1 MIRPSLLRLA
11 GTLLLAASFF
21 VFAYGIASVFYGHIA
36 VTAILIL
43 IFGLMLH
50 FGFCLMDKGDDEEKD
65 GIGTDSHKEDF
76 ASAVV
81 LISHYA
87 DKYHDKDAEYAKEH
101 IEALDDIIKDEDYHI
116 QRARDLDRER
126 IDTEDMI
133 ISIAERIKG
142 RYDDTT
148 KESKSPDKD
157 GAAEDRES

>member
-1 MIRPSLLRLA
+1 MSRPSLLRLA
-11 GTLLLAASFF
+11 GTILLAVSFP

-36 VTAILIL
+36 VTAVLIL

-50 FGFCLMDKGDDEEKD
+50 FGFCLMDRGEEED
-65 GIGTDSHKEDF
+65 GIGTDRRKEEL
-76 ASAVV
+76 ASAVE
-81 LISHYA
+81 LIRLYA

-116 QRARDLDRER
+116 QRALDLDRQR

-148 KESKSPDKD
+148 KESKSPYKD

>member
-1 MIRPSLLRLA
+1 MSRPSLLRLA
-11 GTLLLAASFF
+11 GTLLLAASFP
-21 VFAYGIASVFYGHIA
+21 VFAYGLASVFYGHIA
-36 VTAILIL
+36 VTAVLIL

-50 FGFCLMDKGDDEEKD
+50 FGFCLMDKDDEKD
-65 GIGTDSHKEDF
+65 CIRTDSHKEDF
-76 ASAVV
+76 ASAVE
-81 LISHYA
+81 LIRFYA

-101 IEALDDIIKDEDYHI
+101 IEALDDIIKNEDYHI
-116 QRARDLDRER
+116 QRALELDRER

-148 KESKSPDKD
+148 KESKSPYKD

>member
-11 GTLLLAASFF
+11 GTFLLAASFF

-36 VTAILIL
+36 VTAVLIL

-50 FGFCLMDKGDDEEKD
+50 FGFCLMDKGDEKD
-65 GIGTDSHKEDF
+65 GFRTDRHKEDF
-76 ASAVV
+76 ASAVE
-81 LISHYA
+81 LIRLYA

-116 QRARDLDRER
+116 QRALELDKER
-126 IDTEDMI
+126 IGTEDMI

-148 KESKSPDKD
+148 KESKSPYKD

>member
-21 VFAYGIASVFYGHIA
+21 VFAYGLASVFYGNFAVTCIIA
-36 VTAILIL
+36 V

-50 FGFCLMDKGDDEEKD
+50 FGLCLTNKGDEEMD
-65 GIGTDSHKEDF
+65 DIGTDSHKEDF
-76 ASAVV
+76 ASAVE
-81 LISHYA
+81 LIRFYA

-101 IEALDDIIKDEDYHI
+101 IEALDDIIKNEDYHI
-116 QRARDLDRER
+116 QRALDLDKQR

-133 ISIAERIKG
+133 ISIAEKIKG

-148 KESKSPDKD
+148 KESKSPYKD

>member
-36 VTAILIL
+36 VTAVLIL

-50 FGFCLMDKGDDEEKD
+50 FGLCLTNKGDEEMD
-65 GIGTDSHKEDF
+65 GIGADSHKEDF
-76 ASAVV
+76 VSAVE
-81 LISHYA
+81 LIRLYA
-87 DKYHDKDAEYAKEH
+87 DKHHDKDAEYAKEH

-116 QRARDLDRER
+116 QRALDLDKQR

-133 ISIAERIKG
+133 ISIAEKIKG
-142 RYDDTT
+142 RYN
-148 KESKSPDKD
+148 D
-157 GAAEDRES
+157 GKQ

>member
-11 GTLLLAASFF
+11 GTLLLAASFP
-21 VFAYGIASVFYGHIA
+21 VFAYGIASVFYGNFA
-36 VTAILIL
+36 VTAVLIL

-50 FGFCLMDKGDDEEKD
+50 FGFCLMDKGDEEMD
-65 GIGTDSHKEDF
+65 GIGADRRKEDF
-76 ASAVV
+76 ASAVK
-81 LISHYA
+81 LISLYA

-116 QRARDLDRER
+116 QRALDLDKQR

-142 RYDDTT
+142 KYDDTT

>member
-11 GTLLLAASFF
+11 GTFLLAASFF
-21 VFAYGIASVFYGHIA
+21 VFAYGLASVFYGHIA
-36 VTAILIL
+36 VTCILAV

-50 FGFCLMDKGDDEEKD
+50 FGFCLMDKGDEED

-76 ASAVV
+76 ASAVE
-81 LISHYA
+81 LIRLYA

-116 QRARDLDRER
+116 QRALDLDRQR

-142 RYDDTT
+142 RYDDE
-148 KESKSPDKD
+148 KQ
-157 GAAEDRES
+157 

>member
-11 GTLLLAASFF
+11 GIILLAASFF
-21 VFAYGIASVFYGHIA
+21 VFAYGIASVFYGNFA
-36 VTAILIL
+36 VTAVLIL

-50 FGFCLMDKGDDEEKD
+50 FGFCLMDKGDEEKD
-65 GIGTDSHKEDF
+65 RIGTDSHNEDF
-76 ASAVV
+76 VSAVE
-81 LISHYA
+81 LISLYA

-101 IEALDDIIKDEDYHI
+101 LEARQDFIVDRDYHI
-116 QRARDLDRER
+116 QRALERDKQK

-157 GAAEDRES
+157 GAAEDSES

>member
-11 GTLLLAASFF
+11 GTFLLAASFF
-21 VFAYGIASVFYGHIA
+21 VFAYGLASVFYGHIA
-36 VTAILIL
+36 VTCILAV

-50 FGFCLMDKGDDEEKD
+50 FGFRLMDKGDEED
-65 GIGTDSHKEDF
+65 CIGTDRHKEDF
-76 ASAVV
+76 ASAVE
-81 LISHYA
+81 LIRLYA

-116 QRARDLDRER
+116 QRALDLDRQR

-142 RYDDTT
+142 RYDDG
-148 KESKSPDKD
+148 KQ
-157 GAAEDRES
+157 

>member
-11 GTLLLAASFF
+11 GTFLLAASFF

-36 VTAILIL
+36 VTAVLIL

-50 FGFCLMDKGDDEEKD
+50 FGFCLMDKGDEEKD
-65 GIGTDSHKEDF
+65 CRTDRHNEDF
-76 ASAVV
+76 ASAVE
-81 LISHYA
+81 LIRLYA

-116 QRARDLDRER
+116 QRALDLDRQR

-148 KESKSPDKD
+148 KESKSTYKD
-157 GAAEDRES
+157 GAA